1 MIETIGYISMT
12 LAVAGVVFNNY
23 KMAVCFKIWIVSNL
37 LSLILHASLGIWSL
51 AARDFIFLLLA
62 VHGIFKWRK

>member
-23 KMAVCFKIWIVSNL
+23 KLCRRMENRGRHWDSKR
-37 LSLILHASLGIWSL
+37 H
-51 AARDFIFLLLA
+51 
-62 VHGIFKWRK
+62 